1 MASFDPETIAAAGRE
16 RQVSLTTTG
25 RKTGKPRRVT
35 IWITTDGQHVYIR
48 SGGGLERDWPK
59 NLLATGDAT
68 LRVGGANVPVRARH
82 VTDPDEAR
90 MSSDLVRKKYHAPTK
105 QSKPGEPLTK
115 AEQAVFEL
123 SPADGN

>member
-16 RQVSLTTTG
+16 REVWLTTTG

-35 IWITTDGQHVYIR
+35 IWITADGQRIYIR

-59 NLLATGDAT
+59 NLLASGEAV
-68 LRVGGANVPVRARH
+68 LRLGRVNIPIRARQ

-90 MSSDLVRKKYHAPTK
+90 MTSKLVRDKYHASTK
-105 QSKPGEPLTK
+105 QSKPGEPLSK

-123 SPADGN
+123 SAADRS

>member
-1 MASFDPETIAAAGRE
+1 MASFDPKTIAAAGRE

-25 RKTGKPRRVT
+25 RRTGKPHRVT

-59 NLLATGDAT
+59 NLLASGEAT
-68 LRVGGANVPVRARH
+68 LRLGGANIPVRARH

-90 MSSDLVRKKYHAPTK
+90 TTSELVRKKYHAPTK
-105 QSKPGEPLTK
+105 QSKPGEPPAK

-123 SPADGN
+123 LPADRN